1 MSGLSGMVDVSG
13 KPETLR
19 VARASAFLSMSP
31 ATLATLREGRLP
43 KGDALETARVA
54 ALQAA
59 KETWRLLPHCHPLR
73 LTQVQVAL
81 TVREGG
87 VAIET
92 EVRALDRTGVEMEA
106 LTAAS
111 VAALT
116 LYDMCK
122 SLERGMVIRHVRL
135 EEKSGGR
142 SGRWVREEEEA

>member
-1 MSGLSGMVDVSG
+1 MSGLRGMVDVSG

-19 VARASAFLSMSP
+19 VARASAFLVMSP
-31 ATLATLREGRLP
+31 DTLAAVRKGRLP
-43 KGDALETARVA
+43 KGDALEAARIA

-73 LTQVQVAL
+73 LTQVQVSLSL
-81 TVREGG
+81 TEDG

-92 EVRALDRTGVEMEA
+92 EVRAVDRTGAEMEA

-122 SLERGMVIRHVRL
+122 SLERGMVIQYVRL

-142 SGRWVREEEEA
+142 SGRWVREEEA